1 MILFNNEFVVVESKF
16 ATPAG
21 GLAFKYSAVDFET
34 PYGVIIPINKCAWEL
49 IDYLNTV
56 PPENIVSDPDYNSR
70 VLSSEMFVN
79 KLIHIANN
87 GRIYVCGVRSFK
99 DKLFIDKTQVPNS
112 PCFKYTGNAKVSEL
126 ETINIL
132 LEDKTTLHDALKV
145 VRKNTYSN
153 FTETI
158 VFNAADY
165 TSDKEYNQICT
176 LPLYIP
182 LKACED

>member
-1 MILFNNEFVVVESKF
+1 MILFNNEFVVVESKI
-16 ATPAG
+16 ATTAG
-21 GLAFKYSAVDFET
+21 RLTFKYSAADFET
-34 PYGVIIPINKCAWEL
+34 PYGVLIPINKYAWEL
-49 IDYLNTV
+49 IDYLKTV
-56 PPENIVSDPDYNSR
+56 PPENVVSDPDYNGR
-70 VLSSEMFVN
+70 VLSSEMFDTT
-79 KLIHIANN
+79 LIHIANN

-99 DKLFIDKTQVPNS
+99 NKLFIDKTQVPKS
-112 PCFKYTGNAKVSEL
+112 SCFKYTGVYKNSEL

-145 VRKNTYSN
+145 VRKSTYSN